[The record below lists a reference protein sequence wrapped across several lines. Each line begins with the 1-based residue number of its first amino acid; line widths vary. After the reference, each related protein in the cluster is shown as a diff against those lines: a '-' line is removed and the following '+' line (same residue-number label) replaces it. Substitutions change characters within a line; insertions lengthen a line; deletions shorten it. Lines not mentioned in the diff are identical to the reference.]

1 MKVKCPCCGYE
12 EDVPEEYIGET
23 GICDACGHEFI
34 VGQMGGGLQ
43 QSASVAIA
51 HLSMSNFH
59 NGSASIKCPLCG
71 EDNIL
76 PIAAANRSVR
86 CGACDGKF
94 YAEVRYPAK
103 KVNINVHKKQ
113 VSDKHR
119 RVPIFLGI
127 IACIVYAVVF
137 TPLSNKMLGL
147 LDSVVPNSIKEKL
160 QQRQQDELYEKLL
173 MWYDAQLEYNGL
185 YESNVLNF
193 KGHQTLMFAD
203 GTCIE
208 KIEDRKFGTR
218 LIYSPNLPKGFAQ
231 ELIEARIFINDYERS
246 HNFQQTRVRNLMYGG
261 LSKRPSDST
270 R

>member
-43 QSASVAIA
+43 QSAGVAIV

-94 YAEVRYPAK
+94 YTEVRYPAK

-113 VSDKHR
+113 VSDKHK

-185 YESNVLNF
+185 KEAYLINGKNGDGV
-193 KGHQTLMFAD
+193 LMFSD
-203 GTCIE
+203 GTSIQ
-208 KIEDRKFGTR
+208 KTR
-218 LIYSPNLPKGFAQ
+218 TQLWYSKNIPKGFAQ
-231 ELIEARIFINDYERS
+231 ELIEARLLISNYERA
-246 HNFQQTRVRNLMYGG
+246 HNYQKTRVKNTMDCSV
-261 LSKRPSDST
+261 SKRP
-270 R
+270 